1 MSYKEEFYDAVENQE
16 DHLDDLNETEELRRR
31 SVHELREWAKSQ
43 PHFVN
48 CRLGITLFIIFYTY
62 LITKSHSY
70 NTNVLFVIYF
80 HLLFFY
86 DFQRDSVVVRSLC
99 LSIK

>member
-1 MSYKEEFYDAVENQE
+1 MTSKEIFYDAVEDQE

-48 CRLGITLFIIFYTY
+48 CRLGKIVFIVANC
-62 LITKSHSY
+62 SSY
-70 NTNVLFVIYF
+70 F
-80 HLLFFY
+80 
-86 DFQRDSVVVRSLC
+86 
-99 LSIK
+99 